1 MTIIYFIL
9 VLGITV
15 SIHEFGHFIC
25 AKKSKVHVY
34 EFSIGMGPAIKT
46 WRRKNDETQ
55 YSLRLFPIGGYVSMA
70 GEDSDEGDDDEIPD
84 DKKLMNK
91 PWINKFATVIAGI
104 VMNFILA
111 LVIFF
116 IVGLISGVPAKNSYI
131 SEVEKDSPSY
141 NAGLKEKDEIL
152 KVNGKSINSD
162 MLLLKLA
169 VNKEKPVRFT
179 VKHDD
184 NTIENIIVTPEENDG
199 EYKFGF
205 GIGAKVERGFFK
217 SIKYAFFKF
226 ASLIT
231 QMISIIGYL
240 LIGKLKLNNLSGP
253 VGIFQVVGQ
262 ASAAGFINVIYLLGY
277 LSLNVGFINLLPI
290 PAFDGGR
297 LLFLIIE
304 KIKGSSVN
312 PKVENLIHTLGF
324 AFLLVL
330 MVVITYNDIVRI
342 IH

>member
-1 MTIIYFIL
+1 MTIIYFVL

-34 EFSIGMGPAIKT
+34 EFSIGMGPLIKK
-46 WRRKNDETQ
+46 WYRKNDETQ
-55 YSLRLFPIGGYVSMA
+55 YSIRLFPIGGYVSMA
-70 GEDSDEGDDDEIPD
+70 GEDSDEDDDDKIPD

-104 VMNFILA
+104 MMNFMLA
-111 LVIFF
+111 LTIFF
-116 IVGLISGVPAKNSYI
+116 IVGLVAGVPSKYSYI
-131 SEVEKDSPSY
+131 SEVEENSPAY
-141 NAGLKEKDEIL
+141 NAGLSVNDQIL
-152 KVNGKSINSD
+152 KVNGKAVNSD

-169 VNKEKPVRFT
+169 VNKEKTVRFT
-179 VKHDD
+179 VKHED
-184 NTIENIIVTPEENDG
+184 NTIENIIITPEKTDDN
-199 EYKFGF
+199 YKFGF
-205 GIGAKVERGFFK
+205 AMKSNVERGFFK
-217 SIKYAFFKF
+217 SIKYAFVKF
-226 ASLIT
+226 GSLIT
-231 QMISIIGYL
+231 QMLSIVGYL
-240 LIGKLKLNNLSGP
+240 IIGKLKLNNLSGP
-253 VGIFQVVGQ
+253 VGIFQVVGE
-262 ASAAGFINVIYLLGY
+262 ARAAGFINVIYLLGY

-297 LLFLIIE
+297 LLFIIIE

-312 PKVENLIHTLGF
+312 PKVESFIHTLGF

>member
-34 EFSIGMGPAIKT
+34 ELSIGMGPLIKK
-46 WRRKNDETQ
+46 WYRKNDETQ
-55 YSLRLFPIGGYVSMA
+55 YSIRLFPIGGYVSMA
-70 GEDSDEGDDDEIPD
+70 GEDSDEDDDDKIPD

-91 PWINKFATVIAGI
+91 PWKNKFATVIAGI
-104 VMNFILA
+104 AMNFLLA
-111 LVIFF
+111 LTIFF
-116 IVGLISGVPAKNSYI
+116 IVGLISGVPTSNSYI
-131 SEVEKDSPSY
+131 SKIEEDSPSY
-141 NAGLKEKDEIL
+141 IAGLQEKDEII
-152 KVNGKSINSD
+152 KVNGKKVNSD
-162 MLLLKLA
+162 MLILKLA
-169 VNKEKPVRFT
+169 VNKDKPVRFT

-184 NTIENIIVTPEENDG
+184 NTLDNIIVTPKDVDG
-199 EYKFGF
+199 EYIFGF
-205 GIGAKVERGFFK
+205 TLESKIQRGFFK
-217 SIKYAFFKF
+217 SIKYAFVKF
-226 ASLIT
+226 ISLIS
-231 QMISIIGYL
+231 QMISILGYL
-240 LIGKLKLNNLSGP
+240 IIGKLKLNNLSGP

-262 ASAAGFINVIYLLGY
+262 ARAAGFINVIYLLGY

-297 LLFLIIE
+297 LLFLVIE

-312 PKVENLIHTLGF
+312 PKVENLIHTIGMV
-324 AFLLVL
+324 FLLVL

>member
-34 EFSIGMGPAIKT
+34 EFSIGMGPLIKKWT
-46 WRRKNDETQ
+46 RKNDETQ
-55 YSLRLFPIGGYVSMA
+55 YSIRLFPIGGYVSMA
-70 GEDSDEGDDDEIPD
+70 GEDTDEYDDDKIPD

-91 PWINKFATVIAGI
+91 PWKNKFMTVVAGI

-111 LVIFF
+111 IFVFF
-116 IVGLISGVPAKNSYI
+116 IVGLVAGVPSNKAYI
-131 SEVEKDSPSY
+131 SEIQEDSPAYTS
-141 NAGLKEKDEIL
+141 GLKENDEIL
-152 KVNGKSINSD
+152 KVNGKNINSD

-169 VNKEKPVRFT
+169 INDEKPVRFT
-179 VKHDD
+179 VRHED
-184 NTIENIIVTPEENDG
+184 NTLDNIIVTPEKTDEG
-199 EYKFGF
+199 YKFGF
-205 GIGAKVERGFFK
+205 GIGTNIKRGFFK
-217 SIKYAFFKF
+217 SIKYAFTKF
-226 ASLIT
+226 ISLIV
-231 QMISIIGYL
+231 QMIYIVSYL
-240 LIGKLKLNNLSGP
+240 VVGKLKLNNLSGP
-253 VGIFQVVGQ
+253 VGIFNIVGE
-262 ASAAGFINVIYLLGY
+262 AGRAGFINVIYLIGY
-277 LSLNVGFINLLPI
+277 LSLNVGFVNLLPI

-312 PKVENLIHTLGF
+312 PKVENFIHTLGF

-330 MVVITYNDIVRI
+330 MVVITYNDIIRI
-342 IH
+342 IR